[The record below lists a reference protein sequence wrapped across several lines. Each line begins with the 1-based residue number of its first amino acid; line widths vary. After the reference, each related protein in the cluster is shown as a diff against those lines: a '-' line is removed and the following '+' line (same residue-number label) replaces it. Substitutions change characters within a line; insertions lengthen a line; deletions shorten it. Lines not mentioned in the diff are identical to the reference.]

1 MFNHSGNKSQ
11 FTTLKKGESSVQRC
25 EKQLLI
31 VYDEQ
36 SIMDRP
42 GVRTLQFDH
51 HVFPPSDAEPWE
63 AWEETELCCQAKR
76 DNPHAHAAQWTEDPE
91 KEQAGPSPNSSLAL
105 SFIAMP
111 W

>member
-1 MFNHSGNKSQ
+1 MLGRVMCFQKNGLKILVFNHPGNKSQ

-42 GVRTLQFDH
+42 GVP
-51 HVFPPSDAEPWE
+51 HVAV
-63 AWEETELCCQAKR
+63 
-76 DNPHAHAAQWTEDPE
+76 
-91 KEQAGPSPNSSLAL
+91 
-105 SFIAMP
+105 
-111 W
+111 